1 MSSEIKKY
9 VLKESEVPFTEEELK
24 DLDEGCESE
33 GSYHG
38 NDPKVIAEIQAEM
51 ERDEEF
57 QKFFKWAEEID
68 NEEDKLEKADK

>member
-9 VLKESEVPFTEEELK
+9 VLKESDVPLTEEELK
-24 DLDEGCESE
+24 DLDEGFESE

-38 NDPKVIAEIQAEM
+38 NDPKVIARIQAEM

-57 QKFFKWAEEID
+57 QRFLKWAEEKIGRA
-68 NEEDKLEKADK
+68 NV

>member
-1 MSSEIKKY
+1 MDRKQ
-9 VLKESEVPFTEEELK
+9 LKFDPTPWTEEEIR
-24 DLDEGCESE
+24 DFQEGFESE

-57 QKFFKWAEEID
+57 QKFLKWAEEID
-68 NEEDKLEKADK
+68 NEED